1 MIEQV
6 LLVAILVIA
15 AGGAAWDI
23 ARRQIPNWLC
33 LVLALVAA
41 AYSFSM
47 FGIQGLA
54 WAGLHGLAA
63 LLMGMGLF
71 ALGAIGGGDAKFY
84 TAGALSLQMSQA
96 LPMLAATALSG
107 FVLMIVMVIGR
118 RFVSRAN
125 FSVSELRK
133 MQLPYGVAIAAGLAI
148 TLIGY

>member
-1 MIEQV
+1 
-6 LLVAILVIA
+6 
-15 AGGAAWDI
+15 
-23 ARRQIPNWLC
+23 
-33 LVLALVAA
+33 
-41 AYSFSM
+41 
-47 FGIQGLA
+47 
-54 WAGLHGLAA
+54 
-63 LLMGMGLF
+63 MGLF